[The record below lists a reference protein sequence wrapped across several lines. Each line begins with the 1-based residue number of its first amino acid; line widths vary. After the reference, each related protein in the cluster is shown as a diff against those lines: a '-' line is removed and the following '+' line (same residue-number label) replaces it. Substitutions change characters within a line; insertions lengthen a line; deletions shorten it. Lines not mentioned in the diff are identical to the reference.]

1 MLAALVPMVA
11 GQTSAAV
18 ASGLLLV
25 ALAMILAPFCRS
37 SSRVRTHVVDLL
49 AMGVVTV
56 AAFVAPVQ
64 GHTGM
69 SMPMSG
75 VGGLQLAWLIAVA
88 WAAARVVLT
97 IRESGHRRWS
107 AATGVLTAACLAAML
122 LL

>member
-11 GQTSAAV
+11 GQISAAV

-37 SSRVRTHVVDLL
+37 SSRVRIHVVDLL
-49 AMGVVTV
+49 AMGIVTV
-56 AAFVAPVQ
+56 AAFVAPV

-69 SMPMSG
+69 AMPMSG
-75 VGGLQLAWLIAVA
+75 VGGLQLAWLIAA
-88 WAAARVVLT
+88 GWAAARVVLT
-97 IRESGHRRWS
+97 IRQSGHRRWS
-107 AATGVLTAACLAAML
+107 VATGVLTAACLAAML